1 MNRLMLCIFPGA
13 VRDPGGDVF
22 DEELTMAIAL
32 MPFNP
37 ASKMKR
43 LIHKLIRIQQT
54 ASGQSFQ
61 SVDPRG
67 MAAQSP
73 WVVMLL
79 NLDTSWLLM
88 TVATVAVFGFF
99 FGTALDAIMRDDGF
113 GSTGNTLLFTLG
125 FFVAVMVANEHGI
138 SLRDLKLAIA
148 WGLGGAFA
156 FISTM
161 AFIKAGL
168 ARW

>member
-1 MNRLMLCIFPGA
+1 
-13 VRDPGGDVF
+13 
-22 DEELTMAIAL
+22 
-32 MPFNP
+32 
-37 ASKMKR
+37 
-43 LIHKLIRIQQT
+43 
-54 ASGQSFQ
+54 
-61 SVDPRG
+61 
-67 MAAQSP
+67 
-73 WVVMLL
+73 MLL

-156 FISTM
+156 FISTL